1 MTERNRPVRSLSEE
15 QLLEQLRNTLWAIK
29 AMKRGN
35 GPALQKLRRH
45 WRTVRDELDRRA
57 AEAGPKGGRPKGSVG
72 KTTEG
77 EEG

>member
-1 MTERNRPVRSLSEE
+1 MTERQRPARSLTTEE
-15 QLLEQLRNTLWAIK
+15 LLEQLRNTLAAIK

-45 WRTVRDELDRRA
+45 WRKVREELDVRA
-57 AEAGPKGGRPKGSVG
+57 AEAGPKGGRPRGST
-72 KTTEG
+72 KTSEG